1 MRCCRPLHLPQ
12 QRRRTDGNDDLSE
25 PSAPSDLPACRVD
38 CDSHFVL
45 SLCLPSL
52 LQFYYP
58 GSMGWICYH
67 KTSSAT
73 TMALGD
79 WQNQITRVRKHR
91 LFMEASHFN
100 NCQIFWWHISWMNV
114 SFVSF
119 VSVFV
124 SWQCLYL
131 SDPNMSSRYASIF
144 IKGRL
149 RYFLPAWRDAALYAI
164 LQNHNRVSLSTPSWR
179 LFLFYSFNYEEWNM
193 GLDIFC
199 ALFLCVRSILFRTI
213 SRFVEFSSH
222 KLINQVEN
230 AGVTASQD

>member
-1 MRCCRPLHLPQ
+1 MRCCRALHLPQ
-12 QRRRTDGNDDLSE
+12 QSRRTDCNDDLSE

-52 LQFYYP
+52 LQFYYL

-79 WQNQITRVRKHR
+79 WQNQITRWENR

-149 RYFLPAWRDAALYAI
+149 RYFLPAWRAAALYAI

-179 LFLFYSFNYEEWNM
+179 LFFILLIQLWRMKYGIRY
-193 GLDIFC
+193 
-199 ALFLCVRSILFRTI
+199 FLCSFPCVWSILFRTI